1 MGRKK
6 STGPEIPAI
15 KDDQLQPLPRKAFVL
30 DAHCRNVVGE
40 CVVYSIQANSNTAWA
55 AILDAD
61 GTIRGVA
68 CKQIRF
74 ERPTLPVLEKPAVQH
89 PEAKSA
95 TEPAKPTEADAEA
108 MLDDGPAETVDD
120 PYAAVG
126 D

>member
-6 STGPEIPAI
+6 NTGPEIPAI
-15 KDDQLQPLPRKAFVL
+15 KDDQFQPLPRKAFVL

-40 CVVYSIQANSNTAWA
+40 CVVYSIQASSNTAWA

-61 GTIRGVA
+61 GTIRGVS

-74 ERPTLPVLEKPAVQH
+74 EKPSLPVLEKPEPA
-89 PEAKSA
+89 PAP
-95 TEPAKPTEADAEA
+95 EPAKPTEADAEA